1 MDAKFVV
8 SVSEPD
14 CDLVWLGVARRLA
27 WIETEYVLAAQIIV
41 DGLKDR
47 GQIVVC
53 VWMERGFRVADSEV
67 AAAGLFGQFAKAFGR
82 NPRHESPAARGEELK
97 MNYVK

>member
-1 MDAKFVV
+1 MDAKLALACC
-8 SVSEPD
+8 ERD
-14 CDLVWLGVARRLA
+14 CDLMRLAVARGPA
-27 WIETEYVLAAQIIV
+27 GIKTDHVLAAQIVV
-41 DGLKDR
+41 DGLKDG

-53 VWMERGFRVADSEV
+53 VWIERGFRVGDSEV

-82 NPRHESPAARGEELK
+82 NPRHESPAARREELK